1 MDKKGIRYLAQ
12 CYDLDSGEVT
22 EEILLS
28 DEAISKA
35 NTLKAQS
42 YGSCHQGPL
51 YLSYISQ

>member
-35 NTLKAQS
+35 STLKEL
-42 YGSCHQGPL
+42 G
-51 YLSYISQ
+51 YLNAEQINFLKKNTRL